1 MKFSK
6 DFPITTLQCT
16 ISHLKAL
23 IVKTKVSGEQGRGSI
38 IALSRP
44 LLLKSSI
51 YHKEWAWQANKNATP
66 QLVRISE
73 AHYQT
78 FQMRYHLF
86 LYYSWFSL
94 KLMKSEISI

>member
-1 MKFSK
+1 MV
-6 DFPITTLQCT
+6 QRHT
-16 ISHLKAL
+16 ISNLSDL
-23 IVKTKVSGEQGRGSI
+23 IVDKKIPGGQGRGSI
-38 IALSRP
+38 MGLPCP

-66 QLVRISE
+66 PIFRILK

-78 FQMRYHLF
+78 FQMRYCLF

-94 KLMKSEISI
+94 KLRKSEIII